1 MNCPRCDTPS
11 LAEQRFCERCGGSLP
26 GPVVREQLAGLA
38 PALVAA
44 AGTPGGPP
52 LPAKST
58 RSADAEGVFAPGT
71 VIGGKYTIVNLLG
84 EGGMGCVYTAE
95 QQLGATRRKVAVKTL
110 HMHLSRDEKVRARF
124 EREVSTIASLE
135 HPNTIQVFDFG
146 TTEDGV
152 LYIVM
157 ELAVGRNLGDA
168 IAQEGAFETARSVK
182 ILQQIA
188 GSLQEAHAR
197 GVVHRDL
204 KPDNIML
211 CDRAG
216 QRDFVK
222 VLDFGIAKTQTSDVD
237 ARKLTLQGTVL
248 GTPPYMS
255 PEQFVGDN
263 LDGRSDVYSL
273 GIIAYELA
281 TGTLPFVADT
291 AYEWAT
297 RHMTEAPTP
306 FEAHPKGLLAPPA
319 YREAVY
325 RALRK
330 ERGERFATPQDFA
343 DALTAVDPR
352 GYQTV
357 KHAGPATGAIA
368 AAHAGAIGPGSTM
381 RGDEVAPLTGSQ
393 QRASNPGYPSGS
405 PPASNYGVNA
415 YGPSAYGAPGVHP
428 MSPPY
433 GNAAYGSPGYAGNG
447 HAPGYG
453 PPGTPAYGL
462 AAAGAGPMPYGNAGS
477 LHVNQPKSRTG
488 LYVALAI
495 ISALSLC
502 AIGVVLFVTNA
513 DPPPVATPA
522 AALTTTTPST
532 ATASATASNGLG
544 VALAPVTSRTDPS
557 RPQAGPGAGLLRP
570 NGGAG
575 TPASGTTAQPS
586 TQLITPNLAWTAIP
600 VITIPQIPGMPGQAQ
615 PPQTQ
620 PPQTPSGAEPPPV
633 IRPSVQQ
640 QEQAA
645 VCSRARAAR
654 VKRSANADDLDRR
667 CRELGGTP

>member
-1 MNCPRCDTPS
+1 MS
-11 LAEQRFCERCGGSLP
+11 
-26 GPVVREQLAGLA
+26 PVAVAPVAVAPVAGE
-38 PALVAA
+38 
-44 AGTPGGPP
+44 PGGPP

-58 RSADAEGVFAPGT
+58 RGADAEGVFTPGT
-71 VIGGKYTIVNLLG
+71 LIGGKYTIVSLLG
-84 EGGMGCVYTAE
+84 EGGMGCVYMAE

-168 IAQEGAFETARSVK
+168 IAQEGAFETTRSIK
-182 ILQQIA
+182 ILLQIA

-197 GVVHRDL
+197 GIVHRDL

-222 VLDFGIAKTQTSDVD
+222 VLDFGIAKTQASDVD
-237 ARKLTLQGTVL
+237 ARKLTMQGTVL

-255 PEQFVGDN
+255 PEQFVGDS

-281 TGTLPFVADT
+281 TGTLPFEADT

-306 FEAHPKGLLAPPA
+306 FEAHPKGRLAPTA

-330 ERGERFATPQDFA
+330 DRKERFATPQEFA
-343 DALTAVDPR
+343 DALTAVDAR

-368 AAHAGAIGPGSTM
+368 GTIGPGSTM
-381 RGDEVAPLTGSQ
+381 RGDDVPPVTGAQ
-393 QRASNPGYPSGS
+393 HRPSNPGCVAGG
-405 PPASNYGVNA
+405 PASNYGGNA
-415 YGPSAYGAPGVHP
+415 YGPGAFGAPGVHP
-428 MSPPY
+428 LSPPY
-433 GNAAYGSPGYAGNG
+433 GNAAYGGPGFA
-447 HAPGYG
+447 GYG
-453 PPGTPAYGL
+453 PPGTPAYGSPT
-462 AAAGAGPMPYGNAGS
+462 AGAAPMPYGNAGS
-477 LHVNQPKSRTG
+477 LHATQPKSRTG

-495 ISALSLC
+495 VSALSLC
-502 AIGVVLFVTNA
+502 AIGAVLLVKSA
-513 DPPPVATPA
+513 DPVPVAVPATAHTP
-522 AALTTTTPST
+522 TTPPST
-532 ATASATASNGLG
+532 ATAGATASTDLG
-544 VALAPVTSRTDPS
+544 VALAPVTSRTDPN
-557 RPQAGPGAGLLRP
+557 RPQVGPGALGPGGGPLRP
-570 NGGAG
+570 NGAAAAPATG
-575 TPASGTTAQPS
+575 TAAQPG

-600 VITIPQIPGMPGQAQ
+600 IIPIPQIPGMPGQAQ

-620 PPQTPSGAEPPPV
+620 PPQTQPPQTQPGAGTPAV
-633 IRPSVQQ
+633 IRPSAQQ

-654 VKRSANADDLDRR
+654 LRMSANADDLDRR